1 MTGLTPSPSEVD
13 TPSDNKADEEEDVG
27 EPVGHHERCFIPRI
41 SLCDLMDL
49 FRFFILFLCHGC
61 VKSFV
66 QFMLSTRSLGCSANI
81 LGPNQGIYIHLYS
94 PQVSPFKR
102 GRRLDFCWVGST
114 LMKRRYWSKALF
126 IGLNGRKLCLLHQ
139 CFSRYS
145 QKVSLGFI
153 LKPPTFG
160 KF

>member
-114 LMKRRYWSKALF
+114 LMKILVKGLVHWIKWPETLSAPSMLQSIFPKSKPWLY
-126 IGLNGRKLCLLHQ
+126 IETSDLW
-139 CFSRYS
+139 
-145 QKVSLGFI
+145 
-153 LKPPTFG
+153 
-160 KF
+160 